1 MLAGLRNA
9 AKSKFAVPVIAVLA
23 LSFAVWGV
31 SDAFRGGARDAVATV
46 GPETVS
52 ISDYQRT
59 FNQQVQMISQQSGET
74 FTSQDAREAG
84 LDQQVLQQMI
94 TGAALDA
101 KAADLELG
109 VSDELLSEEIRTIP
123 AFQDQIRGRFSR
135 DAYLSAI
142 AQLNMTPQQFE
153 RAIADDIMRQQM
165 LDAVTGG
172 AAAPE
177 IMAENRV
184 NYAAET
190 RTADVL
196 VLPPSLAGD
205 IGEPSDEELQE
216 IIDNNQQAFTQPERR
231 AITVV
236 WMDPAR
242 MQQSMQIDEQE
253 LQDLY
258 EFRKESLSQPGSR
271 SFVQIPAPDQ
281 EAAEA
286 AAERLAAGEAPEAV
300 AAAFDAEVMTRQ
312 VASQSEIIEPAVGE
326 AVFAMTAEETPRA
339 VEGRFGWTVVDVT
352 SIEEAVTPSLAE
364 VEPQL
369 RAELAGDR
377 AQEMVY
383 DALGRFED
391 ARGAGAA
398 VEAAAEEAG
407 LVAMSYLPVDRRGYT
422 ENGLV
427 FDALAS
433 APALMERAF
442 ALQSGEVSD
451 LVDLDDRGFAVLR
464 VDRIVEERLE
474 TLENIRPAVES
485 VWRSREIEERLSERA
500 EAAARRARNG
510 EPLSQIANGI
520 EGAEVERVI
529 LQRGQTAGAAGARL
543 TGALF
548 EAREGEVV
556 SAAAQ
561 SGGQAIGVL
570 RDISIG
576 QPARP
581 VQTGQI
587 ASELGDDM
595 LVQFQTALR
604 DEYEVR
610 TYPEQVGLAL
620 GDAPALQ

>member
-31 SDAFRGGARDAVATV
+31 SDAFRGGSRGAVATI

-52 ISDYQRT
+52 ISGYQRT
-59 FNQQVQMISQQSGET
+59 FNQQVQTISQQSGET

-109 VSDELLSEEIRTIP
+109 VSDDLLSEEILSVP
-123 AFQDQIRGRFSR
+123 AFQDQIRGQFSR

-142 AQLNMTPQQFE
+142 AQLNMSPQQFE
-153 RAIADDIMRQQM
+153 RAIAGDIIRQQM

-172 AAAPE
+172 ESAPE
-177 IMAENRV
+177 ILTENRV

-196 VLPPSLAGD
+196 VLPSSLAGN
-205 IGEPSDEELQE
+205 IEEPGDEELQQ
-216 IIDNNQQAFTQPERR
+216 IIDENQTAFIQPERR
-231 AITVV
+231 AVTVV

-253 LQDLY
+253 LQELY
-258 EFRKESLSQPGSR
+258 EFRKDSLSTPGSR
-271 SFVQIPAPDQ
+271 TFIQIAAPDE
-281 EAAEA
+281 EAAQD
-286 AAERLAAGEAPEAV
+286 AAERLAAGETPEAV
-300 AAAFDAEVMTRQ
+300 AGSYEAEITTQQ
-312 VASQSEIIEPAVGE
+312 VSSQEEIIEPAVGE
-326 AVFAMTAEETPRA
+326 AVFAMTPEAAPRA

-352 SIEEAVTPSLAE
+352 AAEEADTPDLAE
-364 VEPQL
+364 VEQQL
-369 RAELAGDR
+369 RTELAGDR

-398 VEAAAEEAG
+398 MGAAASEAG
-407 LVAMSYLPVDRRGYT
+407 LVAMSYLPVDQRGYT
-422 ENGLV
+422 EDGLA
-427 FDALAS
+427 FNELAS
-433 APALMERAF
+433 ASALMEAAF
-442 ALQSGEVSD
+442 SLQTGAISD
-451 LVDLDDRGFAVLR
+451 LIDLDDRGFAVLR
-464 VDRIVEERLE
+464 VDRIVDERLE
-474 TLENIRPAVES
+474 TLDNIRPAVES

-500 EAAARRARNG
+500 ENAAERARNG

-520 EGAEVERVI
+520 EDAEVERVI
-529 LQRGQTAGAAGARL
+529 LQRGQTAGAAGPRL
-543 TGALF
+543 TAALF
-548 EAREGEVV
+548 DAREGEVV
-556 SAAAQ
+556 TAGSQ
-561 SGGQAIGVL
+561 NGGQAISVL
-570 RDISIG
+570 RDVTLG
-576 QPARP
+576 QPAQP

-587 ASELGDDM
+587 SSEVGDDL

-604 DEYEVR
+604 SEYEVR
-610 TYPEQVGLAL
+610 TYPDQLGLAL
-620 GDAPALQ
+620 GDAPPVQ